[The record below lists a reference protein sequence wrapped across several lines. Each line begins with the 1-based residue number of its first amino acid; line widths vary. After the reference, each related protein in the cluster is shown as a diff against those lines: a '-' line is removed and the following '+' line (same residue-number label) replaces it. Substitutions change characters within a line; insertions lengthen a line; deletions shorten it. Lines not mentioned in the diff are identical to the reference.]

1 MDNDEAL
8 ILLAA
13 SLRNQID
20 TLERFI
26 KYIERHREAETLRA
40 ENAELRRKVQELGGA
55 SE

>member
-13 SLRNQID
+13 SLRNQVD

-26 KYIERHREAETLRA
+26 KFVERYREA
-40 ENAELRRKVQELGGA
+40 
-55 SE
+55 